1 MNERT
6 TTATAATAA
15 SATSRPTEPIRLHR
29 FVLSGHSHR
38 VELFLSLL
46 GLPMTLVDV
55 DLPGGEQKSAAHQA
69 LHPFCQVPVMQ
80 DGDVTIWDSNAIL
93 VYLATRYGSKHW
105 LPRDPAGAAAVQAW
119 LSIAAGQLAFG
130 PAAARLVSL
139 FNAPHDPAQVR
150 LRAANLLAVMDRE
163 LAGRA
168 FLAGG
173 RPTIADIANYTY
185 VAHAPEGEVSLAPYP
200 RVREWLA
207 RIEALPGFVAM
218 QRSPA

>member
-1 MNERT
+1 MNKSAANKMGTPVSDLDSRAAAAHPAKENAMNERT

-93 VYLATRYGSKHW
+93 VYLATRYGNEHW

-130 PAAARLVSL
+130 PAAARLRRGRKC
-139 FNAPHDPAQVR
+139 PAR
-150 LRAANLLAVMDRE
+150 
-163 LAGRA
+163 
-168 FLAGG
+168 
-173 RPTIADIANYTY
+173 
-185 VAHAPEGEVSLAPYP
+185 
-200 RVREWLA
+200 
-207 RIEALPGFVAM
+207 
-218 QRSPA
+218 

>member
-6 TTATAATAA
+6 TTATAA
-15 SATSRPTEPIRLHR
+15 SATSRPIEPIRLHR

-69 LHPFCQVPVMQ
+69 LHPFCQ
-80 DGDVTIWDSNAIL
+80 DVTIWDSNAIL
-93 VYLATRYGSKHW
+93 VYLATRYGSEHW

-168 FLAGG
+168 FLAGE